1 MKGKR
6 WLERGKSL
14 LIALLTLSAV
24 YLLTMTP
31 LVQDSGLLE
40 LLNPPEPA
48 GSGPSGPARV
58 TAALPARMAVNTPS
72 GRYGLQY
79 DQDSLDELFARMGP
93 LLGEALASSGQA
105 QGISEQ
111 KWREYLKGTGIYF
124 DFSGQTPLSAL
135 GAWLREGGQC
145 SLPGSARRFLL
156 AADGED
162 GVALCWQ
169 DESGGEFYAC
179 PTSLTQRFHLE
190 PAMESF
196 SGNGAFFAFEDSG
209 MARTLKPYT
218 LVTGGAQ
225 TAGRNYAVDD
235 PLSASGAVD
244 SLLNALSF
252 SGRNHVTVSGG
263 EAYLDGNDRLE
274 VGSGGTVT
282 YRAARGEKYP
292 ACSGW
297 GTAEAE
303 AEAIATAWKL
313 AEASV
318 GSMCGEA
325 QLYLISAQTQ
335 ANGYQVRFGYRLNGS
350 DVRLRDGGWAAEF
363 WIQNG
368 YVTKFTLHFRSY
380 TATAEEDLLLPV
392 DRAAAM
398 LPDLTKEKVELV
410 IQYRDAGGAAVVP
423 EWIMA

>member
-31 LVQDSGLLE
+31 LVQDSGLLD
-40 LLNPPEPA
+40 LLDSSEPA
-48 GSGPSGPARV
+48 GSGPSGSGRV
-58 TAALPARMAVNTPS
+58 TAALPARIAVNTPS

-79 DQDSLDELFARMGP
+79 DQERLDELFTRLGP
-93 LLGEALASSGQA
+93 LLGEALTSSGQA
-105 QGISEQ
+105 QSISEQ
-111 KWREYLKGTGIYF
+111 KWREYLEGTGIYF

-135 GAWLREGGQC
+135 GAWLREGGRC
-145 SLPGSARRFLL
+145 TLPGAARRFLL
-156 AADGED
+156 AADGQD

-169 DESGGEFYAC
+169 DESGEGFYAC
-179 PTSLTQRFHLE
+179 STTLTQRFHLE
-190 PAMESF
+190 PAVEDL
-196 SGNGAFFAFEDSG
+196 SGNGAFFAFEDGG
-209 MARTLKPYT
+209 MSQTLMPYT
-218 LVTGGAQ
+218 LVTGGELTVRQ
-225 TAGRNYAVDD
+225 YAADN

-244 SLLNALSF
+244 NLLNALSF
-252 SGRNHVTVSGG
+252 SGQNHVAVSGG

-274 VGSGGTVT
+274 VGDGGVVT
-282 YRAARGEKYP
+282 YRAAKGEKYP

-303 AEAIATAWKL
+303 TEAIETAWKL
-313 AEASV
+313 AEATI
-318 GSMCGEA
+318 GTMCGDA
-325 QLYLISAQTQ
+325 QLYLLSAQAQ
-335 ANGYQVRFGYRLNGS
+335 SGGYRVRFGYRLNGS
-350 DVRLRDGGWAAEF
+350 DVRLRDADWAAEF

-368 YVTKFTLHFRSY
+368 YVTRFTLHFRSY
-380 TATAEEDLLLPV
+380 TAMADGTLLLPA

-410 IQYRDAGGAAVVP
+410 IQYRDTGGAAVKP